1 MEEFSQR
8 PFLLVSHLE
17 LLNFHASLWSYK
29 GRSELDCVV
38 RWQEVCRLTP
48 TSTLARSRK
57 CTFQLPPL
65 TTNAGCHYLCS
76 VSGRLN
82 RPSSSQGWEYVSWLL
97 CDCHPDRQF
106 FTFVFLLFCGTEE
119 LCGHTEWH
127 QEVLWEIQYE
137 KYEKTQLNHC
147 TELILGFTTLL

>member
-1 MEEFSQR
+1 MKLQGKIWACFFSRSSLFEEQGFFK
-8 PFLLVSHLE
+8 P
-17 LLNFHASLWSYK
+17 A
-29 GRSELDCVV
+29 DCVV